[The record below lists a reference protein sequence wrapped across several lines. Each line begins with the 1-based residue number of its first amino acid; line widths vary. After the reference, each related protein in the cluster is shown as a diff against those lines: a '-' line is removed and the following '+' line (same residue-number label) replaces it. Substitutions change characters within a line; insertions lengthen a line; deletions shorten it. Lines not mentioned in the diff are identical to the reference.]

1 MKLLEIDEKKNYL
14 KILVET
20 PDDLIH
26 LALLINKEDIVYGW
40 SERQKKIQ
48 RAENEEKVGR
58 VRVFIG
64 IEVEKI
70 SFSKFGES
78 LRITGK
84 IVKGPENLNI
94 QGLYHTINV
103 HRGDS
108 LEIEKRKEWSIK
120 IIEHIIQRSRSA
132 SKKIFI
138 ISLDFEEAALGL
150 LTDQG
155 LNIIEEIESGLHSK
169 RKGYEQN
176 KETLIEKY
184 LEKIIEELKKHIKDD
199 YIIILYGPG
208 FLKEELA
215 KKIRVEIR
223 KTIQMKLIT
232 GSLGGTEGLW
242 ESIHNEELLN
252 ELSGFATIDD
262 MRTIK
267 KLIELS
273 QEGKTAIG
281 LEEISKAAELKSID
295 TLIISGSILHNENVF
310 TQVLELAKKVISSG
324 GRIKIIP
331 PESEAGKNLEL
342 IGGISAILR
351 YKIPDLG
358 SELSRN
364 I

>member
-1 MKLLEIDEKKNYL
+1 VKLLEIDEGKNYL

-48 RAENEEKVGR
+48 RAESEEKVGR
-58 VRVFIG
+58 IKVFIG

-70 SFSKFGES
+70 SFSQFGET

-84 IVKGPENLNI
+84 IIKGPENLNI
-94 QGLYHTINV
+94 QSSYHTINV
-103 HRGDS
+103 KKGDI

-132 SKKIFI
+132 SKKILI
-138 ISLDFEEAALGL
+138 ISLDLEEAALGL

-155 LNIIEEIESGLHSK
+155 LNIIGEMESGLHSK
-169 RKGYEQN
+169 RKEYEQDR
-176 KETLIEKY
+176 ETLIKKY
-184 LEKIIEELKKHIKDD
+184 LEKIIEELKKHIKED
-199 YIIILYGPG
+199 YIVILYGPG

-215 KKIRVEIR
+215 KKIRTETE
-223 KTIQMKLIT
+223 KTIQIKLIT
-232 GSLGGTEGLW
+232 GSLGGAEGLW
-242 ESIHNEELLN
+242 ESIHNEELLK
-252 ELSGFATIDD
+252 ELSGLATIDD
-262 MRTIK
+262 MRTVK
-267 KLIELS
+267 KLIEFS

-281 LEEISKAAELKSID
+281 LEETSKAAELNAID
-295 TLIISGSILHNENVF
+295 TLIISGSILHNEDIF
-310 TQVLELAKKVISSG
+310 TQVLELAKKVINSG
-324 GRIKIIP
+324 GYIKVIP

-351 YKIPDLG
+351 YKIPSLMY
-358 SELSRN
+358 N
-364 I
+364 